1 MLTGVG
7 YQAGSLTEAQAER
20 VAHLVAIDEGMRI
33 IGGQPVGDWMV
44 KGNSAAV
51 FSGSAPVDYLTR
63 HGSAGYA
70 ALLRQ
75 VQCWMA
81 M

>member
-20 VAHLVAIDEGMRI
+20 VAHLVAIDAGMRT
-33 IGGQPVGDWMV
+33 IGGQSVGDWMV
-44 KGNSAAV
+44 KGNPAAV
-51 FSGSAPVDYLTR
+51 TSGSAPVDYLTR
-63 HGSAGYA
+63 HGTTGYA
-70 ALLRQ
+70 ALLQQ
-75 VQCWMA
+75 VQRWVA